1 MDLSIIIVNYN
12 VKALLEQTLLSVY
25 KAIHNLQIE
34 VIVVDNNSADESCAM
49 VSEKFKEV
57 ILIAN
62 TENSGF
68 SKANNQ
74 GILISKGRN
83 ILLLNFTFKN

>member
-34 VIVVDNNSADESCAM
+34 IIVVDNNSADESCAM
-49 VSEKFKEV
+49 VSDKSVRPSAVRHHNPHAAAEATSCV
-57 ILIAN
+57 A
-62 TENSGF
+62 
-68 SKANNQ
+68 Q
-74 GILISKGRN
+74 P
-83 ILLLNFTFKN
+83 